1 MDARIVSMPEK
12 ETVRLWDL
20 LTGTHW
26 TLLLLAG
33 TGPTS
38 QTWEGLTAA
47 AAEVARRNL
56 AAEVQTHLVAVEPP
70 GVVIPGARLHLDR
83 QLFLHRRYG
92 DGAPGLYLLRPDR
105 YVGFRG
111 RSTDASAL
119 GEYLDSVFTP
129 ALPRA

>member
-1 MDARIVSMPEK
+1 
-12 ETVRLWDL
+12 
-20 LTGTHW
+20 
-26 TLLLLAG
+26 
-33 TGPTS
+33 
-38 QTWEGLTAA
+38 
-47 AAEVARRNL
+47 VARRNL